1 MSLISDHR
9 PRSGIAVGADRA
21 SRASLMLTCLGL
33 FGLLLVYAAQTGLGH
48 WQVDE
53 FRYFADHASLGW
65 RAYFERFEVSPR
77 PLSELLIYG
86 YGAMVLAFQRS
97 FVSAALL
104 TIWSTSLLAMAIAAY
119 ATARPVGGRLAAA
132 ATLALAPMLF
142 TLQVSPVT
150 EMFYWPI
157 ATVAYLPMVSA
168 VTILMLLLADEPRTA
183 TRRAWCGLVLAVAV
197 LSHEIGAALA
207 IGFAIGAVALNASR
221 PRMERQPVRWWL
233 LPALAGI
240 GVMLGLLLF
249 RSHYVDL
256 GSNTKPYT
264 GRLIASAVVALQQ
277 MLIDV
282 VTTGSLP
289 HDTVGVLAALLQKT
303 AFATGFAMIWL
314 RFGSVHPSRW
324 HAMLGVG
331 IAASVYFSLLGA
343 YYHYGDLCCERQASA
358 RQWLIELAFILAA
371 AAVLLRWPGR
381 RGLLGSRAAPF
392 GPLLLVA
399 SLLPVIAQIPA
410 MRADFEQLS
419 LAGAA
424 RFKTWQSGLAPGA
437 RMQLYMPPDKPDM
450 LIHGTS
456 MPIGTLNLVT
466 LPYDPANIAAAAGR
480 FFGKSTVDA
489 CQAWQTQDSFLI
501 NGMFIPACP
510 PHDGPPDRVF
520 NTDADGNPIFE
531 AN

>member
-1 MSLISDHR
+1 MTPTSDSR
-9 PRSGIAVGADRA
+9 ARSGPTVGTDRA
-21 SRASLMLTCLGL
+21 NRGSLLLACFGL

-53 FRYFADHASLGW
+53 FRYFADHAVLGW
-65 RAYFERFEVSPR
+65 HAYFERFEVSPR

-104 TIWSTSLLAMAIAAY
+104 TIWIASLLAMGITAY
-119 ATARPVGGRLAAA
+119 ATALPVRGRLAAA

-142 TLQVSPVT
+142 ALQTNPVT

-168 VTILMLLLADEPRTA
+168 VTALMLLLADEPRTA
-183 TRRAWCGLVLAVAV
+183 SSRAGCGVALAVAV
-197 LSHEIGAALA
+197 LSHEIGAAVA
-207 IGFAIGAVALNASR
+207 IGFAIGAAALNI
-221 PRMERQPVRWWL
+221 PRSPPRRLPALWWL

-240 GVMLGLLLF
+240 GVMLGLVLF

-256 GSNTKPYT
+256 GSNTKPFT
-264 GRLIASAVVALQQ
+264 GRLIPSAAVALRQ

-303 AFATGFAMIWL
+303 AFATGFAAVWL
-314 RFGSVHPSRW
+314 RFGTVHPGRW
-324 HAMLGVG
+324 HATLGVG

-343 YYHYGDLCCERQASA
+343 YYHYGELCCERQASA
-358 RQWLIELAFILAA
+358 RQWLIELGFILAA
-371 AAVLLRWPGR
+371 TAILLRWPGR
-381 RGLLGSRAAPF
+381 RGVLGGRAAWLGPF
-392 GPLLLVA
+392 LLVA

-410 MRADFEQLS
+410 MRADFEQLPM
-419 LAGAA
+419 AGAA
-424 RFKTWQSGLAPGA
+424 RFKTWRSGLSPGP
-437 RMQLYMPPDKPDM
+437 RMQFYMPPDNPGM

-456 MPIGTLNLVT
+456 TTVGTFDLTT
-466 LPYDPANIAAAAGR
+466 LPFDPAEIAIAAGR

-501 NGMFIPACP
+501 DGVFIPACP

-520 NTDADGNPIFE
+520 NTR
-531 AN
+531 

>member
-1 MSLISDHR
+1 MRPTSDNR
-9 PRSGIAVGADRA
+9 PGAGLAVGADRA
-21 SRASLMLTCLGL
+21 GRSGLLLACLGL
-33 FGLLLVYAAQTGLGH
+33 LGLLLVYAAQTGLGH

-53 FRYFADHASLGW
+53 FRYFADHEILGW

-77 PLSELLIYG
+77 PLSELLIYA

-104 TIWSTSLLAMAIAAY
+104 TIWTASLLATAITAY
-119 ATARPVGGRLAAA
+119 ATARPVRGRLAAA

-142 TLQVSPVT
+142 TLQTNPVT

-168 VTILMLLLADEPRTA
+168 VTALMLLLADEPRTA
-183 TRRAWCGLVLAVAV
+183 SRRAWCGLALAVAV
-197 LSHEIGAALA
+197 LSHEIGAAVA
-207 IGFAIGAVALNASR
+207 IGFAIGAAALDIPRSR
-221 PRMERQPVRWWL
+221 PQRLPTLWWL

-240 GVMLGLLLF
+240 GVMLGLVLF

-256 GSNTKPYT
+256 GSNTKPFT
-264 GRLIASAVVALQQ
+264 GRLIPSAAVALRQ

-289 HDTVGVLAALLQKT
+289 HDMVGALAALLQKT
-303 AFATGFAMIWL
+303 AFATGFAAVWL
-314 RFGSVHPSRW
+314 RFGSVHPNRW
-324 HAMLGVG
+324 HATLSVG

-343 YYHYGDLCCERQASA
+343 YYHYGELCCERQASA

-371 AAVLLRWPGR
+371 TAILGRWPGR
-381 RGLLGSRAAPF
+381 RGVLGGRAAWF

-410 MRADFEQLS
+410 MRADFEQLPM
-419 LAGAA
+419 AGAA
-424 RFKTWQSGLAPGA
+424 RFKTWQSGLAPGP
-437 RMQLYMPPDKPDM
+437 RMQLYMPPDNPGM

-456 MPIGTLNLVT
+456 TTVGTFDLTT
-466 LPYDPANIAAAAGR
+466 LPFDPAEIAIAAGR

-489 CQAWQTQDSFLI
+489 CQAWQTQNSFLI
-501 NGMFIPACP
+501 DGVFIPACP
-510 PHDGPPDRVF
+510 PHDGPPDQVF
-520 NTDADGNPIFE
+520 NTR
-531 AN
+531 

>member
-9 PRSGIAVGADRA
+9 PRSGVAVDADRA
-21 SRASLMLTCLGL
+21 GRGGLLLACLGMA
-33 FGLLLVYAAQTGLGH
+33 GLLLVYAAQTGLGH

-53 FRYFADHASLGW
+53 FRYFADHDSLGW

-77 PLSELLIYG
+77 PFSELLIYG
-86 YGAMVLAFQRS
+86 YGAVVLLFQRS

-104 TIWSTSLLAMAIAAY
+104 TTWSASLLAMAITAY
-119 ATARPVGGRLAAA
+119 ATAPPVRGRLAAA

-142 TLQVSPVT
+142 TLQANPVT

-168 VTILMLLLADEPRTA
+168 VTVLMLLLADEPRTA
-183 TRRAWCGLVLAVAV
+183 ARRAWCGLALAAAV

-207 IGFAIGAVALNASR
+207 IGFAIGAVALDIYR
-221 PRMERQPVRWWL
+221 PRTQRQPILWWL

-240 GVMLGLLLF
+240 AVMLSLVLF

-264 GRLIASAVVALQQ
+264 GRLIPSATVALRQ
-277 MLIDV
+277 MLVDV
-282 VTTGSLP
+282 VTTGSWP
-289 HDTVGVLAALLQKT
+289 HDPMGTLAALLQKM
-303 AFATGFAMIWL
+303 AFATGFATIWL
-314 RFGSVHPSRW
+314 RFGCVHPSRW

-343 YYHYGDLCCERQASA
+343 YYHYGELCCERQASA

-371 AAVLLRWPGR
+371 SAILLRWPGR
-381 RGLLGSRAAPF
+381 RGLLGGQAAWL

-399 SLLPVIAQIPA
+399 SLLPIIAQIPA

-424 RFKTWQSGLAPGA
+424 RFRTWQSGLAPGA
-437 RMQLYMPPDKPDM
+437 RMQLYMPPDNPDM

-456 MPIGTLNLVT
+456 MPVGTLDLAT
-466 LPYDPANIAAAAGR
+466 LPYDPANIAIAAGR
-480 FFGKSTVDA
+480 FFRKSTVDV

-501 NGMFIPACP
+501 DGVFIPACP
-510 PHDGPPDRVF
+510 PHGGPPDRVF
-520 NTDADGNPIFE
+520 NTGPDGKPIF
-531 AN
+531 